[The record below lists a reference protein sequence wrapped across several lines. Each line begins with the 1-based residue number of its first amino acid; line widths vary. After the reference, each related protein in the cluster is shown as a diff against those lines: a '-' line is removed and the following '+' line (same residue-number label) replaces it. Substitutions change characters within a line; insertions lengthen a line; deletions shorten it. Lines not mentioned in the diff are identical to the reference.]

1 MPCARRAGHDQTHER
16 MKKIMKKFLSS
27 LLALTMILSL
37 VIVPANADDKYEY
50 RLANGASVSVTADK
64 STVDGNETVTFTA
77 TPNITVER
85 KNETDNWTTYSG
97 TDVEF
102 VYSWDGAS
110 GNNTQAT
117 ASWEAASADSVKTV
131 TCTVT
136 VKKVDGNSTID
147 SPVEGSAQVTVKAAP
162 QLIYVDGLSLTAKVG
177 GNEVGRTGVKEG
189 DVVSLEVTGTP
200 RVKLGT
206 NGEATEAAATAWTW
220 TGVSSSTNTASWTA
234 DATAASKTISCN
246 VTVTS
251 NGKTV
256 DVPLRVTIPVTALTL
271 SITGNVEK
279 VSGSYEV
286 LKGGR
291 LELTASSTGVENPNY
306 KWYNASGNLVG
317 TGDTFV
323 LTSAATVNTTRA
335 VTLTCKVFSGDNET
349 PVKDTTCTYTIVD
362 ENVRLTL
369 NKESVT
375 LSKKGAYEDITA
387 SVINWGTNRAVT
399 GTVKY
404 TFAPSKRNVVTLSS
418 TENTTGATRITLDA
432 NGDVTITVEATYK
445 GKTLDAKT
453 IYVTGELL
461 SASLDKVENGDKL
474 EFDYSD
480 LKAAANEALP
490 SRVSVKSSS
499 YINLSGVP
507 TKADEGG
514 LLYYG
519 SNKVSASGRN
529 VDVNDD
535 LEFRA
540 ADGFIGDATMTMT
553 VTGDDNNTY
562 VITLTIPVTS
572 AGDIKETVTG
582 SSANSSVSFD
592 VDDVVDYGKVY
603 IRGSVSGSSSSRTF
617 TPSSLASSNY
627 DGYWDGNTKSGSGW
641 VLFDDDDTVTI
652 PASAFSKTTGKV
664 TLYVV
669 GLSNKDVAYTG
680 TIEVSQ
686 KSYTIEYNVV
696 AGDSVDFKQADFD
709 DFVKTY
715 AYDNDDRYSSRNDD
729 IEISYVTFSLPSAS
743 TEGTLYEGK
752 SKIARNDKI
761 EDVDD
766 VTFESVAKAKGTI
779 SIGFTAYGKIY
790 KDGYTSKANTKE
802 FDYSG
807 TVVISVVNE
816 DIVYEVGVNSS
827 VKFDSSHFQ
836 SFLNT
841 SSKRATLDYVTFDVG
856 SNKAVTSYFSGTGA
870 LYRYYS
876 AYGVNSTVDS
886 KDEFYYNPKS
896 SSKNY
901 DLDDVTYVT
910 SRFAKTG
917 DIVYIPFT
925 AYGTRNEKAEGTVA
939 IKVKQTMNFVDVH
952 TYDYFYDAVQWA
964 VNLDITKG
972 TSTTTFSPKTGCTRA
987 QIVTFLWRAAHSPE
1001 PRSNSNK
1008 FTDVSATKHADYMKA
1023 ILWATEQGITTGTGN
1038 NKFSPDATCTRAQI
1052 VTFLYRFKNTPPVYG
1067 SLNFTDVS
1075 KTTHSAYYNAILW
1088 ASNNKIATGYNN
1100 IFDPNGTCN
1109 RGDAVT
1115 FLYRA
1120 LA

>member
-1 MPCARRAGHDQTHER
+1 M
-16 MKKIMKKFLSS
+16 
-27 LLALTMILSL
+27 
-37 VIVPANADDKYEY
+37 
-50 RLANGASVSVTADK
+50 
-64 STVDGNETVTFTA
+64 
-77 TPNITVER
+77 
-85 KNETDNWTTYSG
+85 
-97 TDVEF
+97 
-102 VYSWDGAS
+102 
-110 GNNTQAT
+110 
-117 ASWEAASADSVKTV
+117 
-131 TCTVT
+131 
-136 VKKVDGNSTID
+136 
-147 SPVEGSAQVTVKAAP
+147 
-162 QLIYVDGLSLTAKVG
+162 
-177 GNEVGRTGVKEG
+177 
-189 DVVSLEVTGTP
+189 
-200 RVKLGT
+200 
-206 NGEATEAAATAWTW
+206 
-220 TGVSSSTNTASWTA
+220 
-234 DATAASKTISCN
+234 
-246 VTVTS
+246 
-251 NGKTV
+251 
-256 DVPLRVTIPVTALTL
+256 
-271 SITGNVEK
+271 
-279 VSGSYEV
+279 
-286 LKGGR
+286 
-291 LELTASSTGVENPNY
+291 
-306 KWYNASGNLVG
+306 
-317 TGDTFV
+317 
-323 LTSAATVNTTRA
+323 
-335 VTLTCKVFSGDNET
+335 
-349 PVKDTTCTYTIVD
+349 
-362 ENVRLTL
+362 
-369 NKESVT
+369 
-375 LSKKGAYEDITA
+375 
-387 SVINWGTNRAVT
+387 
-399 GTVKY
+399 
-404 TFAPSKRNVVTLSS
+404 
-418 TENTTGATRITLDA
+418 
-432 NGDVTITVEATYK
+432 
-445 GKTLDAKT
+445 
-453 IYVTGELL
+453 
-461 SASLDKVENGDKL
+461 
-474 EFDYSD
+474 
-480 LKAAANEALP
+480 
-490 SRVSVKSSS
+490 
-499 YINLSGVP
+499 
-507 TKADEGG
+507 
-514 LLYYG
+514 
-519 SNKVSASGRN
+519 
-529 VDVNDD
+529 
-535 LEFRA
+535 
-540 ADGFIGDATMTMT
+540 
-553 VTGDDNNTY
+553 
-562 VITLTIPVTS
+562 
-572 AGDIKETVTG
+572 
-582 SSANSSVSFD
+582 
-592 VDDVVDYGKVY
+592 
-603 IRGSVSGSSSSRTF
+603 
-617 TPSSLASSNY
+617 
-627 DGYWDGNTKSGSGW
+627 
-641 VLFDDDDTVTI
+641 
-652 PASAFSKTTGKV
+652 

-669 GLSNKDVAYTG
+669 GVDDDGVASTG
-680 TIEVSQ
+680 KITVSQ

-709 DFVKTY
+709 DFVKNY
-715 AYDNDDRYSSRNDD
+715 AYDNDDRYSSRYDD
-729 IEISYVTFSLPSAS
+729 IEISYVTFSLPSAN

-766 VTFESVAKAKGTI
+766 VTFESVAKATGTI

-790 KDGYTSKANTKE
+790 KHGSTSKTNTKE

-827 VKFDSSHFQ
+827 VGFKASDFQ

-841 SSKRATLDYVTFDVG
+841 SSNSYKRSTLDYVTFDVG

-964 VNLDITKG
+964 VNKDITKG

-987 QIVTFLWRAAHSPE
+987 QIVTFLWRAADSPE

-1023 ILWATEQGITTGTGN
+1023 INWATEQGITTGTGN

>member
-37 VIVPANADDKYEY
+37 VIVPANADTKTENPPPSSDYAVSLSLSYTANDEGSTATSFDKGTK
-50 RLANGASVSVTADK
+50 LV
-64 STVDGNETVTFTA
+64 FTA
-77 TPNITVER
+77 TPKVQKSGEDTDEEFAFEYTWGRGLTQDSTKKNTATVTPDEKGKLEVTCSVVVKLNNQKVAEGAAPKVTLNIIDPQDAL
-85 KNETDNWTTYSG
+85 NEAFQKAITGITYNGRNCDINKSKAEVTYYEYKG
-97 TDVEF
+97 DK
-102 VYSWDGAS
+102 AS
-110 GNNTQAT
+110 KWEAT
-117 ASWEAASADSVKTV
+117 AGDAYTVSKAEAKGSTLTVTGTLNDGGKPVTATYTLKQGQIGVTIKSSITGETATNNEKVIKGGTLVLTADVKGVSNPYYEWLVEDVNQNNNDEEFSFSAKDVAGAKPVVCNIYDKSGDDKTLIDTTSCKVEVIADEYELSVSLSTATLTEKGQKQNFEAKLMPKTGRAVDAKITFSASADDLSIITLKD
-131 TCTVT
+131 
-136 VKKVDGNSTID
+136 KKDG
-147 SPVEGSAQVTVKAAP
+147 
-162 QLIYVDGLSLTAKVG
+162 TA
-177 GNEVGRTGVKEG
+177 E
-189 DVVSLEVTGTP
+189 VSL
-200 RVKLGT
+200 KS
-206 NGEATEAAATAWTW
+206 NGEAE
-220 TGVSSSTNTASWTA
+220 VKVTASYLG
-234 DATAASKTISCN
+234 ATYEKTI
-246 VTVTS
+246 
-251 NGKTV
+251 K
-256 DVPLRVTIPVTALTL
+256 
-271 SITGNVEK
+271 ITGK
-279 VSGSYEV
+279 MLTGSLGSV
-286 LKGGR
+286 KNGG
-291 LELTASSTGVENPNY
+291 V
-306 KWYNASGNLVG
+306 
-317 TGDTFV
+317 
-323 LTSAATVNTTRA
+323 
-335 VTLTCKVFSGDNET
+335 
-349 PVKDTTCTYTIVD
+349 
-362 ENVRLTL
+362 
-369 NKESVT
+369 
-375 LSKKGAYEDITA
+375 
-387 SVINWGTNRAVT
+387 
-399 GTVKY
+399 
-404 TFAPSKRNVVTLSS
+404 
-418 TENTTGATRITLDA
+418 
-432 NGDVTITVEATYK
+432 
-445 GKTLDAKT
+445 
-453 IYVTGELL
+453 
-461 SASLDKVENGDKL
+461 L
-474 EFDYSD
+474 EFDYDD
-480 LKAAANEALP
+480 LEKLADKAIDDRNVT
-490 SRVSVKSSS
+490 VSKISITDAPKTDNAGGAVYDSSS
-499 YINLSGVP
+499 SSAKPVTSYRVDKN
-507 TKADEGG
+507 DE
-514 LLYYG
+514 
-519 SNKVSASGRN
+519 
-529 VDVNDD
+529 

-540 ADGFIGDATMTMT
+540 ADGYINDYSMTIKVEDT
-553 VTGDDNNTY
+553 DGKDYTIVVTIS
-562 VITLTIPVTS
+562 VES
-572 AGDIKETVTG
+572 AGKIEETVTG
-582 SSANSSVSFD
+582 SSANSSVSFK
-592 VDDVVDYGKVY
+592 VKDVVDYDYLY
-603 IRGSVSGSSSSRTF
+603 IYGTKSSSSF
-617 TPSSLASSNY
+617 KPGKLSSSDNSYNN
-627 DGYWDGNTKSGSGW
+627 YWDKYTKSGWG
-641 VLFDDDDTVTI
+641 LYDDKDTVTI
-652 PASAFSKTTGKV
+652 PASEFSKTTGKV

-669 GLSNKDVAYTG
+669 GIDNDDVAYTG

-696 AGDSVDFKQADFD
+696 AGDSVSFKQADFD

-972 TSTTTFSPKTGCTRA
+972 TSTTTFSPKTDCTRA
-987 QIVTFLWRAAHSPE
+987 QIVTFLWRAAGSHE

-1038 NKFSPDATCTRAQI
+1038 NKFSPNDTCTRAQI

>member
-1 MPCARRAGHDQTHER
+1 
-16 MKKIMKKFLSS
+16 MKKFLSS

-37 VIVPANADDKYEY
+37 VIVPAQANETPSSSPNTEVTGGDQGGSAGGSGSGEEPSEPSFQTQYQ
-50 RLANGASVSVTADK
+50 LAGTVTVSVTDNKTTVKGGEQVIFTAK
-64 STVDGNETVTFTA
+64 STVKVQKKTSADGDWTD
-77 TPNITVER
+77 TVEA
-85 KNETDNWTTYSG
+85 DNVQITGKWSGDGISESDSSTTSL
-97 TDVEF
+97 TK
-102 VYSWDGAS
+102 
-110 GNNTQAT
+110 
-117 ASWEAASADSVKTV
+117 SWEAGQRDARKTATYTV
-131 TCTVT
+131 TATVGGT
-136 VKKVDGNSTID
+136 AVSGSKFD
-147 SPVEGSAQVTVKAAP
+147 SASVTVKAAP
-162 QLIYVDGLSLTAKVG
+162 TLTIKA
-177 GNEVGRTGVKEG
+177 N
-189 DVVSLEVTGTP
+189 
-200 RVKLGT
+200 
-206 NGEATEAAATAWTW
+206 
-220 TGVSSSTNTASWTA
+220 
-234 DATAASKTISCN
+234 DAT
-246 VTVTS
+246 VTDS
-251 NGKTV
+251 NTV
-256 DVPLRVTIPVTALTL
+256 
-271 SITGNVEK
+271 VEI
-279 VSGSYEV
+279 
-286 LKGGR
+286 LKKNGR
-291 LELTASSTGVENPNY
+291 LELTATSSGVSDPKYRWYEDTDPTNAKSESSTYSVSIKAKSDSAVTVTCKVYEGEPSDTNSTPVKTATCKYQIVEEDLRWN
-306 KWYNASGNLVG
+306 V
-317 TGDTFV
+317 
-323 LTSAATVNTTRA
+323 TSSSATLRNDS
-335 VTLTCKVFSGDNET
+335 VTLTKKHET
-349 PVKDTTCTYTIVD
+349 TT
-362 ENVRLTL
+362 
-369 NKESVT
+369 
-375 LSKKGAYEDITA
+375 ITA
-387 SVINWGTNRAVT
+387 VLEKNSGSSWSSVDNAT
-399 GTVKY
+399 Y
-404 TFAPSKRNVVTLSS
+404 SFEPSKSGVVTLSDKDS
-418 TENTTGATRITLDA
+418 SRGKVTVELQDE
-432 NGDVTITVEATYK
+432 GDVTLTVSTKYK
-445 GKTLDAKT
+445 GTT
-453 IYVTGELL
+453 QSTNIRINGELL
-461 SASLDKVENGDKL
+461 KSSLKEVENGDKL
-474 EFDYSD
+474 EFDYDD
-480 LKAAANEALP
+480 LATLANKLLP
-490 SRVSVKSSS
+490 ENVKVKSGGYITLKS
-499 YINLSGVP
+499 YPTSANTGGTLYLESTQLKGASKSLS
-507 TKADEGG
+507 TDAD
-514 LLYYG
+514 LTFY
-519 SNKVSASGRN
+519 AQ
-529 VDVNDD
+529 
-535 LEFRA
+535 A
-540 ADGFIGDATMTMT
+540 GFIGNANLELA
-553 VTGDDNNTY
+553 VTGDDNQSYTVY
-562 VITLTIPVTS
+562 VTIPVTP
-572 AGDIKETVTG
+572 AGKIEETVTG
-582 SSANSSVSFD
+582 SSANSSVSFK
-592 VDDVVDYGKVY
+592 VKDVVDYDYLY
-603 IRGSVSGSSSSRTF
+603 IYGTKSSSSF
-617 TPSSLASSNY
+617 KPGKLSSSDNSYNN
-627 DGYWDGNTKSGSGW
+627 YWDKYTKSGWG
-641 VLFDDDDTVTI
+641 LYDDKDTVTI
-652 PASAFSKTTGKV
+652 PASEFSKTTGKV

-669 GLSNKDVAYTG
+669 GIDNDDVAYTG

-709 DFVKTY
+709 DFVKNY
-715 AYDNDDRYSSRNDD
+715 AYDNDDRYSSRYDD
-729 IEISYVTFSLPSAS
+729 IEISYVTFSLPSAN

-790 KDGYTSKANTKE
+790 KDGSTSKTNTKE

-807 TVVISVVNE
+807 TVVISVINE

-939 IKVKQTMNFVDVH
+939 IKVKQTMNFTDVH

-972 TSTTTFSPKTGCTRA
+972 TSATTFSPKTGCTRA
-987 QIVTFLWRAAHSPE
+987 MIVTFLWRAADSPE

-1038 NKFSPDATCTRAQI
+1038 NKFSPDATCTRAMI
-1052 VTFLYRFKNTPPVYG
+1052 VTFLYRYKNSPAVYG